1 MSWFGFDPAMSIGP
15 SAEYLAHHDVDAP
28 RVDLT
33 AFRQG
38 WRVRPRVVQLLGDRA
53 IDAATCVAAMQFA
66 LDWEVAYGRG
76 RSAPLMMMPGG
87 GGADEHA
94 RMAQRV
100 DAVTRLREA
109 GEHLGPLAF
118 RLVEQCVVH
127 DLAWAAIARTH
138 SVTAPTARR
147 WTIAALKHLAACST
161 PPGPRTGRGA

>member
-1 MSWFGFDPAMSIGP
+1 MSLRP
-15 SAEYLAHHDVDAP
+15 SVEYLAHHDVDAP
-28 RVDLT
+28 RVDLS

-38 WRVRPRVVQLLGDRA
+38 WRVRTRLAQLHADGAITARA
-53 IDAATCVAAMQFA
+53 WGAGMQFV

-118 RLVEQCVVH
+118 RLIEQCVVH

-138 SVTAPTARR
+138 DVTAPTARR

-161 PPGPRTGRGA
+161 PPGPRTGRVS

>member
-1 MSWFGFDPAMSIGP
+1 MSIRP

-28 RVDLT
+28 RVDAT

-38 WRVRPRVVQLLGDRA
+38 WRVRSRLAQLHTDGAISARAFVAGVQYA
-53 IDAATCVAAMQFA
+53 V
-66 LDWEVAYGRG
+66 DWEVAYGRG

-94 RMAQRV
+94 RMGQRL

-109 GEHLGPLAF
+109 GDHLGPLAT
-118 RLVEQCVVH
+118 RLVEHCVVD

-147 WTIAALKHLAACST
+147 WTIAALKHLAAYS
-161 PPGPRTGRGA
+161 PPPEPRTGRGA